1 MPGKSAAV
9 FGIYSNA
16 TEVEGA
22 IDALQ
27 AAGFRSTDISVLFPE
42 NARNEGLTHEKRTKA
57 PEGAAAGGFSGAV
70 LGGTLGWLAGMG
82 MIAIPGVG
90 PLIAAGP
97 ILSALA
103 GVGIGGT
110 VAGITGALIGTGI
123 PEYEARKYEGR
134 VKSGGILMSVQV
146 DDSERARKAR
156 SILRDTGA
164 EDISLIGEA
173 AADHSKGNRSTQGP
187 SRSSLGSP

>member
-1 MPGKSAAV
+1 MPGKNTAV
-9 FGIYSNA
+9 FGIYSTT
-16 TEVEGA
+16 TEAEAA

-27 AAGFRSTDISVLFPE
+27 TAGFRSTDISVLFPE
-42 NARNEGLTHEKRTKA
+42 NVVNKDLSPAKRTKA
-57 PEGAAAGGFSGAV
+57 PEGAAAGGVSGAV
-70 LGGTLGWLAGMG
+70 LGGALGWLAGMG

-123 PEYEARKYEGR
+123 PEHEAKKYEGR
-134 VKSGGILMSVQV
+134 VKRGGILMSVHA
-146 DDSERARKAR
+146 DDGEWASKAR
-156 SILRDTGA
+156 SIMRDSGA
-164 EDISLIGEA
+164 EDISLTGEGA
-173 AADHSKGNRSTQGP
+173 SHYPKGDRSIRRSASGQGE
-187 SRSSLGSP
+187 

>member
-1 MPGKSAAV
+1 MPGKNAAV

-22 IDALQ
+22 IGALQ

-42 NARNEGLTHEKRTKA
+42 NTRNEVLIREKRTKA
-57 PEGAAAGGFSGAV
+57 PQGAAAGGVSGAV

-146 DDSERARKAR
+146 DDSERARIAR
-156 SILRDTGA
+156 GILRDTGA
-164 EDISLIGEA
+164 EEISLIGEA
-173 AADHSKGNRSTQGP
+173 AADYSKGN
-187 SRSSLGSP
+187 SRSGLGSR

>member
-1 MPGKSAAV
+1 MPGRNTAV
-9 FGIYSNA
+9 FGIYSNTA
-16 TEVEGA
+16 EVEGA
-22 IDALQ
+22 IDTLQ
-27 AAGFRSTDISVLFPE
+27 AAGFRSSDISVLFPE
-42 NARNEGLTHEKRTKA
+42 NVGNKELTQEKRTKA
-57 PEGAAAGGFSGAV
+57 PEGAAAGGVSGAV

-123 PEYEARKYEGR
+123 PEYEARKYVGR
-134 VKSGGILMSVQV
+134 VKSGGILMSVQT
-146 DDSERARKAR
+146 DDGEWARKAR

-164 EDISLIGEA
+164 EDISLTGQATTDYTNREGSIRRSASGEG
-173 AADHSKGNRSTQGP
+173 K
-187 SRSSLGSP
+187 

>member
-1 MPGKSAAV
+1 MPGKNTAV
-9 FGIYSNA
+9 FGVYSNTA
-16 TEVEGA
+16 DVEGA

-27 AAGFRSTDISVLFPE
+27 AAGFRSTDISVLLPE
-42 NARNEGLTHEKRTKA
+42 NVGNKDLTHEKRTKA
-57 PEGAAAGGFSGAV
+57 PEGAAAGGVSGAV

-123 PEYEARKYEGR
+123 PEYEARKYVGR
-134 VKSGGILMSVQV
+134 VKSGGVLMSVQAH
-146 DDSERARKAR
+146 DAERARKAR

-164 EDISLIGEA
+164 EDISLTGQTT
-173 AADHSKGNRSTQGP
+173 ADYSKPDRSIRRSA
-187 SRSSLGSP
+187 SREGK